1 MTHNAPRKSGYSGNI
16 CAFCH
21 YWEGDAQLHR
31 YSSTSMV
38 EYDHQAKGKCL
49 QTSGTIRNSSGI
61 ACPKFELSNEASR
74 YAR

>member
-1 MTHNAPRKSGYSGNI
+1 MTHSAPKKNGYVGNM

-21 YWEGDAQLHR
+21 YWEGNVSLHSR
-31 YSSTSMV
+31 GTMV
-38 EYDHQAKGKCL
+38 EFDEHEKGRCIK
-49 QTSGTIRNSSGI
+49 SGSTRFAGNG